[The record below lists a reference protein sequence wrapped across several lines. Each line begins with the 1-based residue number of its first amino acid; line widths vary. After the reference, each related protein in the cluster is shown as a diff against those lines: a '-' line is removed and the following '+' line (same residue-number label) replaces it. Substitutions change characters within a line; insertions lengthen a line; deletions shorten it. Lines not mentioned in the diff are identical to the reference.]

1 MSLKRKQRR
10 SRTTFTS
17 EQLEALEIAFARHQ
31 YPDVYTREEL
41 AQKTKLTEARVQV
54 WFSNRRAR
62 LRKHQNAHQLS
73 FNAGIGNFPTQF
85 PHSTSICTN
94 ADYPTWS
101 QSNYPLSTNN
111 QPSHHLNHNNF
122 HHISSSLLPNSA
134 ASLSPPSSTMSS
146 LSMSPVQSNSTSN
159 SSANVSENTQYNY
172 STLADNNGSPTHQM
186 TSSYGSYSNENN
198 QWRSHTQQ
206 KSSEWDTYRL
216 VCKFMPLKHYYDPE
230 YYDNCAHMWCV
241 VDGILI
247 CNVAVNNSEI
257 YTLKA

>member
-17 EQLEALEIAFARHQ
+17 EQLEALEVAFARHQ

-73 FNAGIGNFPTQF
+73 FNAGITNFPTQF

-94 ADYPTWS
+94 ADYPSWS
-101 QSNYPLSTNN
+101 QSNYSSLSSNN
-111 QPSHHLNHNNF
+111 QSSHHVNHNNF
-122 HHISSSLLPNSA
+122 HHLSSSLLPNSA

-146 LSMSPVQSNSTSN
+146 TLSMSPVQSASN
-159 SSANVSENTQYNY
+159 GSANVADNTQYNY
-172 STLADNNGSPTHQM
+172 SALDNNGSPTHQM
-186 TSSYGSYSNENN
+186 TSSYGSYPAENN
-198 QWRSHTQQ
+198 QWRPHTQQ
-206 KSSEWDTYRL
+206 KSTEWDTYRL
-216 VCKFMPLKHYYDPE
+216 VFCTFTCPFGKTVSMIRNIFIIIVNTQNAM
-230 YYDNCAHMWCV
+230 CV
-241 VDGILI
+241 R
-247 CNVAVNNSEI
+247 CCCCCCC
-257 YTLKA
+257 